1 MVPGSWLSALLFVL
15 LVAPGLLFE
24 LLSERRRASFS
35 ESAFRE
41 VSRVVL
47 GSLAFSGFAFA
58 VLVILRYVHP
68 AWLPDPR
75 RLLEPRSSYP
85 RDHYRLLLRTL
96 VLQASLALAAVWV
109 WHIFLANKPWHS
121 LFANKQ
127 GEAEVRPVSAWRK
140 VVSKARQVF
149 SKATIRRVSAW
160 TQVLRRDC
168 PKGQEAY
175 VRVRLANGVVYSG
188 LVADFTPDL
197 EVDGRELVLAQP
209 MASKT
214 GDNPMT
220 PVPRQYER
228 VVIRGGAVE
237 VMSVEY
243 RLKRQH
249 NAAAEA
255 PRPVPSGV
263 PARAEQ
269 EGVSQAAEDATS
281 G

>member
-1 MVPGSWLSALLFVL
+1 MVPGSWLSVLLFVL

-58 VLVILRYVHP
+58 VLVILRTVHP

-75 RLLEPRSSYP
+75 RLLEPRSSYA

-96 VLQASLALAAVWV
+96 VLQASLALAATWV
-109 WHIFLANKPWHS
+109 WHIFLANEPWHS

-127 GEAEVRPVSAWRK
+127 GEAAVRPVSAWRK

-160 TQVLRRDC
+160 TQVFKRDC
-168 PKGQEAY
+168 PKDHDAY
-175 VRVRLANGVVYSG
+175 VCVRLHDGVIYSG
-188 LVADFTPDL
+188 KVANFTPDL

-209 MASKT
+209 MESKA

-220 PVPRQYER
+220 AVPGKYQR
-228 VVIRGGAVE
+228 VVILGSAIE

-243 RLKRQH
+243 QPKR
-249 NAAAEA
+249 
-255 PRPVPSGV
+255 
-263 PARAEQ
+263 
-269 EGVSQAAEDATS
+269 
-281 G
+281 